1 MDGSWGAVCPATTL
15 AMWSAC
21 WARNRTTSNRVWA
34 STAGTKSFI
43 GTIWWCY
50 KAAQW
55 RIPDDTEEEEAL
67 ATKRK
72 LTRSAVKRPVK
83 ASPRRKGEQEAE
95 DRTRSI
101 AMAIA
106 GVGLEYKALN
116 VEIIDVRGKVDYSD
130 YVVVMSGRSDRQ
142 VNALGKHIEEE
153 LQKQLQARCL
163 GVEGMPSGTW
173 LLMDYGDVI
182 VHIFHEDTRGY
193 YDLETLWLDAA
204 RVATGSSAQ

>member
-1 MDGSWGAVCPATTL
+1 
-15 AMWSAC
+15 
-21 WARNRTTSNRVWA
+21 
-34 STAGTKSFI
+34 
-43 GTIWWCY
+43 
-50 KAAQW
+50 
-55 RIPDDTEEEEAL
+55 L

-72 LTRSAVKRPVK
+72 LTRSGVKRPAK
-83 ASPRRKGEQEAE
+83 ASARRKGEQDPE
-95 DRTRSI
+95 DRTRTL

-106 GVGLEYKALN
+106 AVGLEYKALN

-153 LQKQLQARCL
+153 LQKQHQARCL